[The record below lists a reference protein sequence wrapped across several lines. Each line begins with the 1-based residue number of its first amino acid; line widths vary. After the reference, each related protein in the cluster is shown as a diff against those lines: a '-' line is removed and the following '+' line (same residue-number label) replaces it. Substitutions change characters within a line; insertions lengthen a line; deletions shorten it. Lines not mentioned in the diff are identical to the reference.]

1 MLPSHT
7 IKAFFG
13 QTTSLR
19 LYGQQSLQPFTAA
32 IPLGPA
38 IISCHECLLALG
50 CFLPR
55 IERGVPSP
63 SMERHLRPP
72 LRGGYSRV
80 NKGRK
85 PSDEMFISVFETFHL
100 AGSLDNFISS
110 RILHAAALACVC
122 IPNEASFPLCSPR
135 LPRYGPT
142 SQLDLDSQIQTQS
155 GNENSGATSH
165 LNTFRL
171 TPLLTSPI
179 ECTPH
184 SGGEEL
190 IAACTARSRC
200 VEDLG
205 DANRVTS

>member
-1 MLPSHT
+1 MSSGSQQIFLLVLPSHT

-122 IPNEASFPLCSPR
+122 VHSKRGKLPPLQSTPSTLRSDVPAGSR
-135 LPRYGPT
+135 LP
-142 SQLDLDSQIQTQS
+142 DSNAVGKRKQR
-155 GNENSGATSH
+155 SH
-165 LNTFRL
+165 LTFKYL
-171 TPLLTSPI
+171 SSYAFINLP
-179 ECTPH
+179 
-184 SGGEEL
+184 
-190 IAACTARSRC
+190 
-200 VEDLG
+200 
-205 DANRVTS
+205 NRVYASQRR

>member
-38 IISCHECLLALG
+38 IISYHEFLLALG

-110 RILHAAALACVC
+110 RILHATALACVRAFQTRQ
-122 IPNEASFPLCSPR
+122 ASPFVVHAFHATVRRPSWISTPR
-135 LPRYGPT
+135 
-142 SQLDLDSQIQTQS
+142 
-155 GNENSGATSH
+155 
-165 LNTFRL
+165 FK
-171 TPLLTSPI
+171 
-179 ECTPH
+179 
-184 SGGEEL
+184 
-190 IAACTARSRC
+190 RSR
-200 VEDLG
+200 ETKT
-205 DANRVTS
+205 AEPPHI